1 MFQPNFLPYAKQCIT
16 VEDIEEVTSV
26 LKSDVITRG
35 SKVEAFEQAVA
46 AYCDAKFG
54 VVFSSGTAALYAA
67 CHVAKVGPSDRLI
80 TTPNTF
86 IATAGAGMQYCATP
100 VFIDIDRGTGN
111 LDLEQLSYNLDY
123 PSTRGKNVVVPV
135 HFSGIP
141 VNMEKI
147 AQMIKE
153 TNTIVI
159 EDAAHALGSRYSNG
173 KKVGC
178 CENSDMTIFSFH
190 PAKQITTG
198 EGGMVMTNDEEL
210 FHLLKRYRNNGIEK
224 YSPYLKQQEEA
235 TLGYYE
241 VQEITGNFNF
251 TDIQAALGLSQLKR
265 LEQAVT
271 RRRELVE
278 AYRER
283 LKGMVGLQLFIDDY
297 DPITAFHLFV
307 VQIDF
312 SRFGVTR
319 PEVMAKLAEN
329 GIGTQVHYIPLYRH
343 PIISK
348 RSGDLSEFFPQM
360 EAYYAEA
367 LSLPLYFGLS
377 MTDLD
382 RVVETLKKVIRY
394 PYISL

>member
-1 MFQPNFLPYAKQCIT
+1 MFQPNFLPYAKQSIT
-16 VEDIEEVTSV
+16 SEDIEAVV
-26 LKSDVITRG
+26 NILKADVITRG
-35 SKVEAFEQAVA
+35 PTVETFEQAIA
-46 AYCDAKFG
+46 AFCDAKFG
-54 VVFSSGTAALYAA
+54 VAFSSGSAALYAA
-67 CHVAKVGPSDRLI
+67 CHAVKVGPFDRLI

-86 IATAGAGMQYCATP
+86 IATSGAGMQYCATP
-100 VFIDIDRGTGN
+100 IFIDIDRNTGN

-141 VNMEKI
+141 VDMEKI

-153 TNTIVI
+153 TNTVVI

-190 PAKQITTG
+190 PAKHITTG
-198 EGGMVMTNDEEL
+198 EGGMVTTNDEEL
-210 FHLLKRYRNNGIEK
+210 CHRLKRYRNNGIEK
-224 YSPYLKQQEEA
+224 CSPYLKQQEA
-235 TLGYYE
+235 AIGYYE

-265 LEQAVT
+265 LDQMVA
-271 RRRELVE
+271 RRRELVQG
-278 AYRER
+278 YRER
-283 LKGMVGLQLFIDDY
+283 LQGMVGIHLFTDAY
-297 DPITAFHLFV
+297 DAITAFHLFV
-307 VQIDF
+307 AQIDF
-312 SRFGVTR
+312 SRFGVSRT
-319 PEVMAKLAEN
+319 ETMAKLAEN

-343 PIISK
+343 PIISNK
-348 RSGDLSEFFPQM
+348 SGDLSEFFPQM

-367 LSLPLYFGLS
+367 LSLPLYYGLS
-377 MTDLD
+377 LTDVD